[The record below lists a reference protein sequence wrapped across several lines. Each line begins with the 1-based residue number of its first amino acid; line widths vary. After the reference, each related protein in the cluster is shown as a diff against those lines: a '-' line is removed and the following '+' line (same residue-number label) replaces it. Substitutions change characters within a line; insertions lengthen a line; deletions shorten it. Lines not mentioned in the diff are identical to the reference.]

1 MKININFFLILFG
14 LFTITFSDKETK
26 IKIVTTKE
34 EEEQEEEIP
43 SDTSEDTSLPETD
56 QTKENKRDNAQS
68 ETEKMIQDA
77 KKNSKETSLEKS
89 LTLVLPFQDNEDFIL
104 SPLGLGTPVNFAPVQ
119 VETTSYK
126 SWVSSVLNKK
136 NPSIFAYNIK
146 ESKTGEETGD
156 WDSVIDNE
164 GTISGNVIYDTA
176 HIGKYKVEKFKF
188 IEAVEFE
195 DDFKDFQNGKLGL
208 GNCHYAD
215 ESEKEYCLIQ
225 RLKDN
230 GSIERRLFSIRE
242 LSDTHG
248 ELVIGDIAE
257 TAKEKDYPLLNV
269 INEEAYSD
277 IEDDQFKMGWITKI
291 SYVLFHNEGD
301 DLKNI
306 YKNNFHIPEGLASF
320 DSSSHYIE
328 APYSFINNFEEQM
341 FDIYYDNA
349 CRKVNNNGD
358 YMFLCEKERYEA
370 LVEQNKNLSMILVMN
385 GYGFEIPM
393 NLLFEQINEEDYEF
407 FVHFKDFEQ
416 NIWNLGHPFF
426 HKYTVIFDQDNQEI
440 GIDGELI
447 YSLQDETEAE
457 LKKIQPGN
465 KWKILIWILLLLAII
480 AGIFLVARKLGINSR
495 LNKGVNSSLVDNE
508 SIDDINFD
516 AGQNV
521 HNIH

>member
-1 MKININFFLILFG
+1 
-14 LFTITFSDKETK
+14 
-26 IKIVTTKE
+26 
-34 EEEQEEEIP
+34 
-43 SDTSEDTSLPETD
+43 
-56 QTKENKRDNAQS
+56 
-68 ETEKMIQDA
+68 
-77 KKNSKETSLEKS
+77 
-89 LTLVLPFQDNEDFIL
+89 
-104 SPLGLGTPVNFAPVQ
+104 
-119 VETTSYK
+119 
-126 SWVSSVLNKK
+126 
-136 NPSIFAYNIK
+136 
-146 ESKTGEETGD
+146 
-156 WDSVIDNE
+156 
-164 GTISGNVIYDTA
+164 
-176 HIGKYKVEKFKF
+176 
-188 IEAVEFE
+188 
-195 DDFKDFQNGKLGL
+195 
-208 GNCHYAD
+208 
-215 ESEKEYCLIQ
+215 
-225 RLKDN
+225 
-230 GSIERRLFSIRE
+230 
-242 LSDTHG
+242 
-248 ELVIGDIAE
+248 
-257 TAKEKDYPLLNV
+257 
-269 INEEAYSD
+269 
-277 IEDDQFKMGWITKI
+277 
-291 SYVLFHNEGD
+291 
-301 DLKNI
+301 
-306 YKNNFHIPEGLASF
+306 
-320 DSSSHYIE
+320 
-328 APYSFINNFEEQM
+328 M

-521 HNIH
+521 HNFH